1 MKYFIRNRIGT
12 GIIGA
17 FVILM
22 LFGCASMNQKI
33 EDMEVSEK
41 YESSKSWFKEKWRSV
56 GSKFSSSDDEETSAK
71 SQDQDPAQNKK
82 LPTEDYA
89 AEHQPNY
96 FEHKVRWPGESLSLI
111 AKWYTGRLDNWK
123 ALAQAN
129 PDLNPNRI
137 MVGNVIY
144 IPPAMMKTKKPL
156 PRKVAAKSLK
166 NYFAHTVR
174 QPGEKLTNIAGW
186 YTGDVGNSEALA
198 KANRDIDPEF
208 LLVGNEIYIPSDLL
222 KTRKPLHQKSI
233 QVSASKPAEK
243 SAESKASAAASPAPK
258 PKKIQ
263 LFGPKQFPA
272 H

>member
-1 MKYFIRNRIGT
+1 MKYFVRNGIRT

-17 FVILM
+17 FVIIM
-22 LFGCASMNQKI
+22 LFGCASVNQKM
-33 EDMEVSEK
+33 EDMGVNQK
-41 YESSKSWFKEKWRSV
+41 YEASKTWIKTKWNAM
-56 GSKFSSSDDEETSAK
+56 GSKFSSSDDEETPAE
-71 SQDQDPAQNKK
+71 SQDQDPNSS
-82 LPTEDYA
+82 EDNVA
-89 AEHQPNY
+89 TLQSDY
-96 FEHKVRWPGESLSLI
+96 FEHTVRWRGESLSLI
-111 AKWYTGRLDNWK
+111 ARWYTGHIENWK

-144 IPPAMMKTKKPL
+144 IPQEMMNTRELL

-174 QPGEKLTNIAGW
+174 QPGEKLTAIAGW
-186 YTGDVGNSEALA
+186 YTGDVGNFKALA
-198 KANRDIDPEF
+198 AVNPDIDPEF
-208 LLVGNEIYIPSDLL
+208 LLVGNEIYIPAELL
-222 KTRKPLHQKSI
+222 KTREPLNEKSI
-233 QVSASKPAEK
+233 QVSTSPPEKEPAESNA
-243 SAESKASAAASPAPK
+243 SAE